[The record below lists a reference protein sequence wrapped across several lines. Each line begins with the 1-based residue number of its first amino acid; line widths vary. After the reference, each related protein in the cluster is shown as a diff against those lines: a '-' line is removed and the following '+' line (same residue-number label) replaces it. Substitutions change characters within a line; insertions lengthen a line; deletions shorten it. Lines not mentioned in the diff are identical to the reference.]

1 MELKVYD
8 QIDELIRKNKKLKKL
23 VDSLQQEIKDI
34 VEQHPMEDK

>member
-8 QIDELIRKNKKLKKL
+8 QVDELIRKNKRLKKL
-23 VDSLQQEIKDI
+23 VDDLQQEIKDI